1 MRNRYLTVSLLNSS
15 SITEFKKYFNL
26 VQKDVTQSSANIFI
40 SKLSELKETSLE
52 AKLRKSTRFFSTKEI
67 KKISDDNKLQ
77 ELGVFSGHNEEHLTI
92 RKLPNIS
99 EEQYIQKQ
107 NSVTDPETL
116 IKLYQFLNNVKFNFK
131 DATCGTGVGGISPLT
146 YLVEMLFFAN
156 KEKIEEMESTYDLLK
171 PYINNYRTICGEG
184 NCFYRAVMFRY
195 LEILILNKNI
205 KILQKIVY
213 DLIESFNSK
222 ELQKRK
228 IINGSDIKPDLSF
241 KILFLIID
249 LLKHDM
255 VSEAH
260 QILIKCLCT
269 CQKFDHALILY
280 FRYILY
286 KYIKENENKIY
297 LKSFPVKLG
306 NLLPN
311 QFELDN
317 GEFMFNDFYEK
328 FLLKF
333 FVDAEKIVIYLTP
346 FVLGIKLNV
355 IVSEINDTEILQK
368 FGWEGE
374 SEIKTDDEISLL
386 NNKNHYEVIYTK
398 NDEEKYKQYF
408 MIYEN
413 NLEPFVLFKDVKKNM
428 TTTEGK
434 DNKNDSNV
442 QNNVNNKKNSYNNT
456 INNTDITNRDNN
468 KTHSSNEK
476 INYSVNQIN
485 NSNKNSLKKDINPK
499 TAIIKKQKKSIL
511 NINDND
517 KKNNDEG
524 MTVVGDCQQCEREI
538 LSTNQKS
545 TICVF
550 CFKQKIFNLCLNMF
564 QNEKNNNPIESLK
577 NNKAFD
583 KLIIEYNTNY
593 KQNLDKNEIIERIK
607 LNECILKE
615 EDSNI
620 EVYPKLPC
628 GCVLCQH
635 LDEYFKKLIFNRRF
649 ICKCKRQYER
659 EDMIKLGVIFYE
671 KMPDISKKITD
682 YFQKR
687 LISNCCLC
695 SGKLSEKEID
705 NQSVQYVKKSSYTNS
720 NANEKNLDKFIN
732 GFVHYSCDKCINNKV
747 KNFDCK
753 ICGIK
758 HFLF

>member
-1 MRNRYLTVSLLNSS
+1 MRNRLSTPSSLNSFF
-15 SITEFKKYFNL
+15 IKEYKEYFHL
-26 VQKDVTQSSANIFI
+26 VPKDMTQSSANIFN
-40 SKLSELKETSLE
+40 SREMKETALE
-52 AKLRKSTRFFSTKEI
+52 AKLKMHLSCKNLLRQSSKLFSTKEI
-67 KKISDDNKLQ
+67 KKLSDDNKLQ
-77 ELGVFSGHNEEHLTI
+77 ELGVFSEPNEEHLTI
-92 RKLPNIS
+92 RQLPNIS
-99 EEQYIQKQ
+99 EEQYIQKK
-107 NSVTDPETL
+107 NSVTDSETL
-116 IKLYQFLNNVKFNFK
+116 IKLCQFINNNKFNFK

-146 YLVEMLFFAN
+146 YLVEMLFFAD
-156 KEKIEEMESTYDLLK
+156 KEKLEEMELTYDLLK

-205 KILQKIVY
+205 TILQKVVY

-222 ELQKRK
+222 ELQNRK

-260 QILIKCLCT
+260 QIFIKCLCI
-269 CQKFDHALILY
+269 CQKFDYALILY

-286 KYIKENENKIY
+286 KYIRENENKIY

-311 QFELDN
+311 QFERDN

-355 IVSEINDTEILQK
+355 IVSEINDSEILQK

-398 NDEEKYKQYF
+398 DDEEKYKQYF
-408 MIYEN
+408 LIYEN
-413 NLEPFVLFKDVKKNM
+413 NLKPFVLFKDVKKN
-428 TTTEGK
+428 
-434 DNKNDSNV
+434 
-442 QNNVNNKKNSYNNT
+442 T
-456 INNTDITNRDNN
+456 INTTDITNIDNN
-468 KTHSSNEK
+468 KIHSSNEK

-485 NSNKNSLKKDINPK
+485 NNNNSNKNSLKTDINLNSMKPK
-499 TAIIKKQKKSIL
+499 TVIVKKLKNSIRY
-511 NINDND
+511 NNDND
-517 KKNNDEG
+517 KMNNDKG
-524 MTVVGDCQQCEREI
+524 MTLVGDCQQCEREI
-538 LSTNQKS
+538 ISANKKS
-545 TICVF
+545 TICAS

-577 NNKAFD
+577 NNKTFD
-583 KLIIEYNTNY
+583 KFIIEYNTNY
-593 KQNLDKNEIIERIK
+593 KQNLDKNEMIERIK
-607 LNECILKE
+607 SNECILKE

-620 EVYPKLPC
+620 EVYPKMPC
-628 GCVLCQH
+628 GCILCQH
-635 LDEYFKKLIFNRRF
+635 LIEYFKKLIFNRRF
-649 ICKCKRQYER
+649 ICKCNRKYER
-659 EDMIKLGVIFYE
+659 EDMIKLGVIFCK
-671 KMPDISKKITD
+671 KMKDISKKITD

-687 LISNCCLC
+687 LISNCCFC
-695 SGKLSEKEID
+695 FEKLSEKDSD
-705 NQSVQYVKKSSYTNS
+705 NNIKFVQKSYYINS
-720 NANEKNLDKFIN
+720 NANEKNLDNFIN
-732 GFVHYSCDKCINNKV
+732 GLGHYFCNKCSYNKI
-747 KNFDCK
+747 KSFDCK
-753 ICGIK
+753 ICNIK